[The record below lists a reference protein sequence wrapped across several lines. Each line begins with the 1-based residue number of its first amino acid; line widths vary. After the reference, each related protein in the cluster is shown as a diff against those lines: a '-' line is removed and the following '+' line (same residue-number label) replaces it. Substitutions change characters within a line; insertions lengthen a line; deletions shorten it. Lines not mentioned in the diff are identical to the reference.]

1 MQAHQRHACIPVV
14 DADPEPPSLL
24 RGIWGVKAG
33 NLARLAPQ
41 QHRAVVHC
49 EEAVMNGMGYL
60 FASLACLA
68 IGGLAGYL
76 VALSR
81 RAAMA
86 EEAAQLRSQIAALD
100 ATLAAERA
108 AQARLDDGRD
118 LMADQF
124 RVLSNAILEEN
135 SRRLTEQNQSNLG
148 QLLDPLKMRLQDF
161 QSKVDQVYVQESK
174 DRSALAQQVTS
185 LLEMNQRLASE
196 ARELTQALKGSTKTQ
211 GDWGEVVLERILE
224 AAGLRRDHEYTMQET
239 IARADATRAR
249 PDVILHL
256 PGGRKLVVDAKVS
269 LLDYGT
275 YCATTDEA
283 LRKHAAARH
292 CASLREHL
300 RDLAARNYHR
310 LPGLET
316 LDFVILFV
324 PIEPAFLLALET
336 DGTLWVDAWEKNI
349 LLVSP
354 STLLFVVR
362 TVAHLWRQEDQAR
375 NVQQIAERGAEL
387 YDKFAGFVDDLSR
400 IGARIEQTRD
410 AYNAAF
416 DKLARGRGN
425 MVRQVEMLRTLG
437 VQPTKRLP
445 RQLTQ
450 RAEELDI
457 FEDANSSDQIVT
469 SPQSHL
475 TDRDETDRGET

>member
-1 MQAHQRHACIPVV
+1 MNVMV
-14 DADPEPPSLL
+14 D
-24 RGIWGVKAG
+24 
-33 NLARLAPQ
+33 
-41 QHRAVVHC
+41 
-49 EEAVMNGMGYL
+49 L
-60 FASLACLA
+60 FAVLASLA

-76 VALSR
+76 FALNR

-86 EEAAQLRSQIAALD
+86 EQAAQLRSQVAALD

-108 AQARLDDGRD
+108 AQEQKLALLDDARD
-118 LMADQF
+118 RMTHQF
-124 RVLSNAILEEN
+124 RALANDILEEK
-135 SRRLTEQNQSNLG
+135 SRRFTEQNQTNLG
-148 QLLDPLKMRLQDF
+148 QLLDPLKTRLQEF

-185 LLEMNQRLASE
+185 LLEMNQRLAAE
-196 ARELTQALKGSTKTQ
+196 AKDLTQALKGSSKTQ

-239 IARADATRAR
+239 IAREDATRAR

-256 PGGRKLVVDAKVS
+256 PGNRKLVVDAKVS

-275 YCATTDEA
+275 FCSTTDEA

-292 CASLREHL
+292 CASLREHI

-336 DGTLWVDAWEKNI
+336 DSHLWVDAWEKNI

-362 TVAHLWRQEDQAR
+362 TVAHLWKQEEQVR

-400 IGARIEQTRD
+400 LGARIEQTRTAYD
-410 AYNAAF
+410 AVF
-416 DKLARGRGN
+416 DKLTRGRGN
-425 MVRQVEMLRTLG
+425 LVRQVEMLRSLG

-445 RQLTQ
+445 RQLTEQ
-450 RAEELDI
+450 AEDVGI
-457 FEDANSSDQIVT
+457 FEEINPAQ
-469 SPQSHL
+469 L
-475 TDRDETDRGET
+475 DEDEGRET

>member
-1 MQAHQRHACIPVV
+1 MNLMVY
-14 DADPEPPSLL
+14 LL
-24 RGIWGVKAG
+24 
-33 NLARLAPQ
+33 LALA
-41 QHRAVVHC
+41 
-49 EEAVMNGMGYL
+49 
-60 FASLACLA
+60 SLA
-68 IGGLAGYL
+68 IGGLVAYL

-81 RAAMA
+81 RTALV
-86 EEAAQLRSQIAALD
+86 EETAQLRSQVAALD

-124 RVLSNAILEEN
+124 SVLANKILEEK
-135 SRRLTEQNQSNLG
+135 SRHFTEQNQTNLG
-148 QLLDPLKMRLQDF
+148 QLLDPLKTRLQEF
-161 QSKVDQVYVQESK
+161 QTKVDQVYVQESK

-185 LLEMNQRLASE
+185 LLEMNQRLAAE
-196 ARELTQALKGSTKTQ
+196 ARDLTLALKGSARTQ
-211 GDWGEVVLERILE
+211 GDWGEVILERILE
-224 AAGLRRDHEYTMQET
+224 AAGLRRGHEYTAQET
-239 IARADATRAR
+239 IAREDATRAR

-256 PGGRKLVVDAKVS
+256 PGERKLVIDAKVS

-275 YCATTDEA
+275 YCASTDDV
-283 LRKHAAARH
+283 LRKHAATRH
-292 CASLREHL
+292 CASLREHI

-336 DGTLWVDAWEKNI
+336 DGNLWVDAWEKNI

-362 TVAHLWRQEDQAR
+362 TVAHLWKQEEQVR

-387 YDKFAGFVDDLSR
+387 YDKFAGFVEDLSKV
-400 IGARIEQTRD
+400 GARIEQTHI
-410 AYNAAF
+410 AYEAAF
-416 DKLARGRGN
+416 DKLTRGRGN
-425 MVRQVEMLRTLG
+425 LVRQVEMLRALG
-437 VQPTKRLP
+437 VQPTKRMP

-450 RAEELDI
+450 RAEDVEI
-457 FEDANSSDQIVT
+457 FE
-469 SPQSHL
+469 L
-475 TDRDETDRGET
+475 TTPEPAEETADDKNETDGGR

>member
-1 MQAHQRHACIPVV
+1 MNVMV
-14 DADPEPPSLL
+14 D
-24 RGIWGVKAG
+24 
-33 NLARLAPQ
+33 
-41 QHRAVVHC
+41 
-49 EEAVMNGMGYL
+49 L
-60 FASLACLA
+60 FAVLAALA

-76 VALSR
+76 FALNR

-86 EEAAQLRSQIAALD
+86 EQAAQLRSQVAALD

-108 AQARLDDGRD
+108 AQEQKLALLDDARD
-118 LMADQF
+118 RMTHQF
-124 RVLSNAILEEN
+124 RALANDILEEK
-135 SRRLTEQNQSNLG
+135 SRRFTEQNQTNLG
-148 QLLDPLKMRLQDF
+148 QLLDPLKTRLQEF

-185 LLEMNQRLASE
+185 LLEMNQRLAAE
-196 ARELTQALKGSTKTQ
+196 AKDLTQALKGSSKTQ

-239 IARADATRAR
+239 IAREDATRAR

-256 PGGRKLVVDAKVS
+256 PGNRKLVVDAKVS

-275 YCATTDEA
+275 FCATTDEA

-292 CASLREHL
+292 CASLREHI

-336 DGTLWVDAWEKNI
+336 DSTLWVDAWEKNI

-362 TVAHLWRQEDQAR
+362 TVAHLWKQEEQVR

-400 IGARIEQTRD
+400 LGARIEQTRN
-410 AYNAAF
+410 AYDAAF
-416 DKLARGRGN
+416 DKLTRGRGN
-425 MVRQVEMLRTLG
+425 LVRQVEMLRALG
-437 VQPTKRLP
+437 LQPAKRLP

-450 RAEELDI
+450 RAEDVEI
-457 FEDANSSDQIVT
+457 FEQLTTSANA
-469 SPQSHL
+469 
-475 TDRDETDRGET
+475 DEPGGESE

>member
-1 MQAHQRHACIPVV
+1 MNVMV
-14 DADPEPPSLL
+14 YLL
-24 RGIWGVKAG
+24 SA
-33 NLARLAPQ
+33 L
-41 QHRAVVHC
+41 
-49 EEAVMNGMGYL
+49 
-60 FASLACLA
+60 ASLV
-68 IGGLAGYL
+68 IGGLVGYL

-81 RAAMA
+81 RTAMA
-86 EEAAQLRSQIAALD
+86 EETAQLRSQVAALD

-124 RVLSNAILEEN
+124 SVLANKILEEK
-135 SRRLTEQNQSNLG
+135 SRHFTDQNQTNLG
-148 QLLDPLKMRLQDF
+148 QLLDPLKTRLQEF
-161 QSKVDQVYVQESK
+161 QTKVDQVYVQESK

-185 LLEMNQRLASE
+185 LLEMNQRLAAE
-196 ARELTQALKGSTKTQ
+196 ARDLTLALKGSAKTQ
-211 GDWGEVVLERILE
+211 GDWGEVILERILE
-224 AAGLRRDHEYTMQET
+224 AAGLRRGHEYTVQET
-239 IARADATRAR
+239 IAREDATRAR

-256 PGGRKLVVDAKVS
+256 PGDRKLVIDAKVS

-275 YCATTDEA
+275 YCASTDDG
-283 LRKHAAARH
+283 LRKHAATRH
-292 CASLREHL
+292 CASLREHI

-336 DGTLWVDAWEKNI
+336 DNNLWVDAWEKNI

-362 TVAHLWRQEDQAR
+362 TVAHLWKQEEQVR

-387 YDKFAGFVDDLSR
+387 YDKFAGFVEDLSR
-400 IGARIEQTRD
+400 VGARIEQTHI
-410 AYNAAF
+410 AYEAAF
-416 DKLARGRGN
+416 DKLTRGRGN
-425 MVRQVEMLRTLG
+425 LVRQVEMLRALG
-437 VQPTKRLP
+437 VQPTKRMP

-450 RAEELDI
+450 RAEEVEI
-457 FEDANSSDQIVT
+457 FEEVPEAKSDDT
-469 SPQSHL
+469 L
-475 TDRDETDRGET
+475 

>member
-1 MQAHQRHACIPVV
+1 
-14 DADPEPPSLL
+14 
-24 RGIWGVKAG
+24 
-33 NLARLAPQ
+33 
-41 QHRAVVHC
+41 
-49 EEAVMNGMGYL
+49 MNELIYL
-60 FASLACLA
+60 FAALACLA
-68 IGGLAGYL
+68 IGALAGYL
-76 VALSR
+76 AALSR
-81 RAAMA
+81 RAAMV
-86 EEAAQLRSQIAALD
+86 EQAAQLRSQVAALD

-108 AQARLDDGRD
+108 AQTRLEDGRD

-124 RVLSNAILEEN
+124 RVLANDILEEK
-135 SRRLTEQNQSNLG
+135 SRRFAEQNQANLG
-148 QLLDPLKMRLQDF
+148 QLLDPLKTRLQEF

-185 LLEMNQRLASE
+185 LLEMNQRLAAE
-196 ARELTQALKGSTKTQ
+196 AKDLTQALKGSSKTQ

-224 AAGLRRDHEYTMQET
+224 AAGLRRDHEYTMQES
-239 IARADATRAR
+239 IAREDATRAR

-256 PGGRKLVVDAKVS
+256 PGNRKLVVDAKVS
-269 LLDYGT
+269 LVDYGT
-275 YCATTDEA
+275 FCSTTDET

-292 CASLREHL
+292 CASLREHI

-336 DGTLWVDAWEKNI
+336 DSTLWVDAWEKNI

-362 TVAHLWRQEDQAR
+362 TVAHLWKQEEQVR

-400 IGARIEQTRD
+400 LGARIEQTRN
-410 AYNAAF
+410 AYDAAF
-416 DKLARGRGN
+416 DKLTRGRGN
-425 MVRQVEMLRTLG
+425 LVRQVEMLRALG
-437 VQPTKRLP
+437 LQPAKRLP
-445 RQLTQ
+445 RQLIQ
-450 RAEELDI
+450 RAEDVAMFEELAPEVSPDELS
-457 FEDANSSDQIVT
+457 EDEG
-469 SPQSHL
+469 H
-475 TDRDETDRGET
+475 ET

>member
-1 MQAHQRHACIPVV
+1 MNVMV
-14 DADPEPPSLL
+14 D
-24 RGIWGVKAG
+24 
-33 NLARLAPQ
+33 
-41 QHRAVVHC
+41 
-49 EEAVMNGMGYL
+49 L
-60 FASLACLA
+60 FAVLASLV

-76 VALSR
+76 FALNR

-86 EEAAQLRSQIAALD
+86 EQAAQLRSQVAALD

-108 AQARLDDGRD
+108 AQSRLDDGRD

-124 RVLSNAILEEN
+124 RVLANEVLEEK
-135 SRRLTEQNQSNLG
+135 SRRFTEQNQANLG
-148 QLLDPLKMRLQDF
+148 QLLDPLKTRLQEF

-185 LLEMNQRLASE
+185 LLEMNQRLAAE
-196 ARELTQALKGSTKTQ
+196 AKDLTQALKGSSKTQ

-239 IARADATRAR
+239 IAREDATRAR

-256 PGGRKLVVDAKVS
+256 PGNRKLVVDAKVS

-275 YCATTDEA
+275 FCSTTDEA

-292 CASLREHL
+292 CASLREHI

-336 DGTLWVDAWEKNI
+336 DSTLWVDAWEKNI

-362 TVAHLWRQEDQAR
+362 TVAHLWKQEEQVR

-400 IGARIEQTRD
+400 LGARIEQTRN
-410 AYNAAF
+410 AYDAAF
-416 DKLARGRGN
+416 DKLTRGRGN
-425 MVRQVEMLRTLG
+425 LVRQVEMLRSLG

-450 RAEELDI
+450 QADDVGMFEEINPAQLN
-457 FEDANSSDQIVT
+457 EDEC
-469 SPQSHL
+469 H
-475 TDRDETDRGET
+475 ET

>member
-1 MQAHQRHACIPVV
+1 MNVMV
-14 DADPEPPSLL
+14 YLL
-24 RGIWGVKAG
+24 SA
-33 NLARLAPQ
+33 L
-41 QHRAVVHC
+41 
-49 EEAVMNGMGYL
+49 
-60 FASLACLA
+60 ASLV
-68 IGGLAGYL
+68 IGGLVGYL

-81 RAAMA
+81 RTAMA
-86 EEAAQLRSQIAALD
+86 EETAQLRSQVAALD

-124 RVLSNAILEEN
+124 SVLANKILEEK
-135 SRRLTEQNQSNLG
+135 SRHFTDQNQTNLG
-148 QLLDPLKMRLQDF
+148 QLLDPLKTRLQEF
-161 QSKVDQVYVQESK
+161 QTKVDQVYVQESK

-185 LLEMNQRLASE
+185 LLEMNQRLAAE
-196 ARELTQALKGSTKTQ
+196 ARDLTLALKGSAKTQ
-211 GDWGEVVLERILE
+211 GDWGEVILERILE
-224 AAGLRRDHEYTMQET
+224 AAGLRRGHEYTVQET
-239 IARADATRAR
+239 IAREDATRAR

-256 PGGRKLVVDAKVS
+256 PGDRKLVIDAKVS

-275 YCATTDEA
+275 YCASMDDA
-283 LRKHAAARH
+283 LRKHAATRH
-292 CASLREHL
+292 CASLREHI

-336 DGTLWVDAWEKNI
+336 DGNLWVDAWEKNI

-362 TVAHLWRQEDQAR
+362 TVAHLWKQEEQVR

-387 YDKFAGFVDDLSR
+387 YDKFAGFVEDLSKV
-400 IGARIEQTRD
+400 GARIEQTHI
-410 AYNAAF
+410 AYEAAF
-416 DKLARGRGN
+416 DKLTRGRGN
-425 MVRQVEMLRTLG
+425 LVRQVEMLRALG
-437 VQPTKRLP
+437 VQPTKRMP

-450 RAEELDI
+450 RAEEVEI
-457 FEDANSSDQIVT
+457 FE
-469 SPQSHL
+469 L
-475 TDRDETDRGET
+475 TTPEPAEETTETDGGPS

>member
-1 MQAHQRHACIPVV
+1 
-14 DADPEPPSLL
+14 
-24 RGIWGVKAG
+24 
-33 NLARLAPQ
+33 
-41 QHRAVVHC
+41 
-49 EEAVMNGMGYL
+49 MNSTVYL
-60 FASLACLA
+60 FAALACLA

-76 VALSR
+76 FALSR
-81 RAAMA
+81 RAAIA
-86 EEAAQLRSQIAALD
+86 EEAAQLRSQLAALD

-108 AQARLDDGRD
+108 AQEEKLALLDDARD
-118 LMADQF
+118 RMTHQF
-124 RVLSNAILEEN
+124 RALASEILEEK
-135 SRRLTEQNQSNLG
+135 SRRFTEQNQVNLG
-148 QLLDPLKMRLQDF
+148 QLLDPLKTRLQEF

-185 LLEMNQRLASE
+185 LLEMNQRLADE
-196 ARELTQALKGSTKTQ
+196 AKNLTQALKGSTKTQ

-239 IARADATRAR
+239 IAREDASRAR

-256 PGGRKLVVDAKVS
+256 PGDRKLVVDAKVS

-275 YCATTDEA
+275 YCGTADEA

-292 CASLREHL
+292 CASLREHI
-300 RDLAARNYHR
+300 RDLAARNYHH

-336 DGTLWVDAWEKNI
+336 DSNLWVHAWEKNI

-362 TVAHLWRQEDQAR
+362 TVAHLWRQEEQAR

-387 YDKFAGFVDDLSR
+387 YDKFAGFVDDLSKV
-400 IGARIEQTRD
+400 GARIEQTRN
-410 AYNAAF
+410 AYDAAF
-416 DKLARGRGN
+416 DKLTRGRGN
-425 MVRQVEMLRTLG
+425 LVRQVEMLRALG
-437 VQPTKRLP
+437 VQPSRRLP

-450 RAEELDI
+450 RAEDVEI
-457 FEDANSSDQIVT
+457 FENMGAEKLD
-469 SPQSHL
+469 
-475 TDRDETDRGET
+475 DEGIET

>member
-1 MQAHQRHACIPVV
+1 
-14 DADPEPPSLL
+14 
-24 RGIWGVKAG
+24 
-33 NLARLAPQ
+33 
-41 QHRAVVHC
+41 
-49 EEAVMNGMGYL
+49 MNSTVYL
-60 FASLACLA
+60 FAALACLA

-76 VALSR
+76 FALSR
-81 RAAMA
+81 RAAIA
-86 EEAAQLRSQIAALD
+86 EEAAQLRSQLAALD

-108 AQARLDDGRD
+108 AQEEKLALLDDARD
-118 LMADQF
+118 RMTHQF
-124 RVLSNAILEEN
+124 RVLASEILEEK
-135 SRRLTEQNQSNLG
+135 SRRFTEQNQVNLG
-148 QLLDPLKMRLQDF
+148 QLLDPLKTRLQEF

-185 LLEMNQRLASE
+185 LLEMNQRLADE
-196 ARELTQALKGSTKTQ
+196 AKNLTQALKGSTKTQ

-239 IARADATRAR
+239 IAREDASRAR

-256 PGGRKLVVDAKVS
+256 PGDRKLVVDAKVS

-275 YCATTDEA
+275 YCGTADEA

-292 CASLREHL
+292 CASLREHI
-300 RDLAARNYHR
+300 RDLAARNYHH

-336 DGTLWVDAWEKNI
+336 DSNLWVHAWEKNI

-362 TVAHLWRQEDQAR
+362 TVAHLWRQEEQAR

-387 YDKFAGFVDDLSR
+387 YDKFAGFVDDLSKL
-400 IGARIEQTRD
+400 GARIEQTRN
-410 AYNAAF
+410 AYDAAF
-416 DKLARGRGN
+416 DKLTRGRGN
-425 MVRQVEMLRTLG
+425 LVRQVEMLRALG
-437 VQPTKRLP
+437 VQPSRRLP

-450 RAEELDI
+450 RAEDVEI
-457 FEDANSSDQIVT
+457 FENMGAEKLD
-469 SPQSHL
+469 
-475 TDRDETDRGET
+475 DEGIET

>member
-1 MQAHQRHACIPVV
+1 MNVMV
-14 DADPEPPSLL
+14 YLL
-24 RGIWGVKAG
+24 SA
-33 NLARLAPQ
+33 LALL
-41 QHRAVVHC
+41 V
-49 EEAVMNGMGYL
+49 
-60 FASLACLA
+60 
-68 IGGLAGYL
+68 IGGLVGYL

-81 RAAMA
+81 RTALA
-86 EEAAQLRSQIAALD
+86 EETAQLRSQVAALD

-124 RVLSNAILEEN
+124 RVLANNILEEK
-135 SRRLTEQNQSNLG
+135 SRRFTEQNQTNLG
-148 QLLDPLKMRLQDF
+148 QLLDPLKTRLQEF
-161 QSKVDQVYVQESK
+161 QTKVDQVYVQESK

-185 LLEMNQRLASE
+185 LLEMNQRLAAE
-196 ARELTQALKGSTKTQ
+196 ARDLTLALKGSAKTQ
-211 GDWGEVVLERILE
+211 GDWGEVILERILE
-224 AAGLRRDHEYTMQET
+224 AAGLRRGHEYTVQET
-239 IARADATRAR
+239 IAREDATRAR

-256 PGGRKLVVDAKVS
+256 PGDRKLVVDAKVS

-275 YCATTDEA
+275 YCASTDDA
-283 LRKHAAARH
+283 LRKHAATRH
-292 CASLREHL
+292 CASLREHI

-336 DGTLWVDAWEKNI
+336 DNNLWVDAWEKNI

-362 TVAHLWRQEDQAR
+362 TVAHLWKQEEQVR

-387 YDKFAGFVDDLSR
+387 YDKFAGFVEDLSKV
-400 IGARIEQTRD
+400 GARIEQTHL
-410 AYNAAF
+410 AYEAAF
-416 DKLARGRGN
+416 DKLTRGRGN
-425 MVRQVEMLRTLG
+425 LVRQVEMLRALG
-437 VQPTKRLP
+437 VQPTKRMS

-450 RAEELDI
+450 RAEDVEI
-457 FEDANSSDQIVT
+457 FEEVPEAK
-469 SPQSHL
+469 SPEAKSKDTL
-475 TDRDETDRGET
+475 L

>member
-1 MQAHQRHACIPVV
+1 MNVMV
-14 DADPEPPSLL
+14 YLL
-24 RGIWGVKAG
+24 SA
-33 NLARLAPQ
+33 LALL
-41 QHRAVVHC
+41 V
-49 EEAVMNGMGYL
+49 
-60 FASLACLA
+60 
-68 IGGLAGYL
+68 IGGLVGYL

-81 RAAMA
+81 RTALA
-86 EEAAQLRSQIAALD
+86 EETAQLRSQVAALD

-124 RVLSNAILEEN
+124 RVLANNILEEK
-135 SRRLTEQNQSNLG
+135 SRRFAEQNQTNLG
-148 QLLDPLKMRLQDF
+148 QLLDPLKTRLQEF
-161 QSKVDQVYVQESK
+161 QTKVDQVYVQESK

-185 LLEMNQRLASE
+185 LLEMNQRLAAE
-196 ARELTQALKGSTKTQ
+196 ARDLTLALKGSAKTQ
-211 GDWGEVVLERILE
+211 GDWGEVILERILE
-224 AAGLRRDHEYTMQET
+224 AAGLRRGHEYSVQET
-239 IARADATRAR
+239 IAREDATRAR

-256 PGGRKLVVDAKVS
+256 PGDRKLVIDAKVS

-275 YCATTDEA
+275 YCASTDDA
-283 LRKHAAARH
+283 LRKHAATRH
-292 CASLREHL
+292 CASLREHI

-336 DGTLWVDAWEKNI
+336 DGNLWVDAWEKNI

-362 TVAHLWRQEDQAR
+362 TVAHLWKQEEQVR

-387 YDKFAGFVDDLSR
+387 YDKFAGFVEDLSKV
-400 IGARIEQTRD
+400 GARIEQTHI
-410 AYNAAF
+410 AYEAAF
-416 DKLARGRGN
+416 DKLTRGRGN
-425 MVRQVEMLRTLG
+425 LVRQVEMLRSLG
-437 VQPTKRLP
+437 VQPTKRMP

-450 RAEELDI
+450 RAEDVEI
-457 FEDANSSDQIVT
+457 FEEVPEAKSEDT
-469 SPQSHL
+469 L
-475 TDRDETDRGET
+475 L

>member
-1 MQAHQRHACIPVV
+1 MNVMV
-14 DADPEPPSLL
+14 D
-24 RGIWGVKAG
+24 
-33 NLARLAPQ
+33 
-41 QHRAVVHC
+41 
-49 EEAVMNGMGYL
+49 L
-60 FASLACLA
+60 FAVLACLT
-68 IGGLAGYL
+68 IGGLVGYL

-81 RAAMA
+81 QKAAA
-86 EEAAQLRSQIAALD
+86 EEAAQLRSQVAALD
-100 ATLAAERA
+100 ATLSAERA
-108 AQARLDDGRD
+108 AQEEKLALLDDARD
-118 LMADQF
+118 QMTHQF
-124 RVLSNAILEEN
+124 RVLANDILEEK
-135 SRRLTEQNQSNLG
+135 SRRFTEQNQTNLG
-148 QLLDPLKMRLQDF
+148 QLLDPLKTRLQEF

-185 LLEMNQRLASE
+185 LLEMNQRLADE
-196 ARELTQALKGSTKTQ
+196 AKDLTQALKGSTRTQ

-224 AAGLRRDHEYTMQET
+224 AAGLRRGHEYTMQET
-239 IARADATRAR
+239 IARDDATRAR
-249 PDVILHL
+249 PDLILHL
-256 PGGRKLVVDAKVS
+256 PSDRKLVVDAKVS

-292 CASLREHL
+292 CASLREHI
-300 RDLAARNYHR
+300 RGLAARNYHR

-336 DGTLWVDAWEKNI
+336 DSNLWVDAWEKNI

-362 TVAHLWRQEDQAR
+362 TVAHLWRQEEQAR

-387 YDKFAGFVDDLSR
+387 YDKFAGFVEDLSKV
-400 IGARIEQTRD
+400 GARIQQTHD
-410 AYNAAF
+410 AYEAAF
-416 DKLARGRGN
+416 DKLTRGRGN
-425 MVRQVEMLRTLG
+425 LVRQVEMLRALG

-450 RAEELDI
+450 RAEDVGI
-457 FEDANSSDQIVT
+457 FEEFNPAQ
-469 SPQSHL
+469 L
-475 TDRDETDRGET
+475 DENKGGES

>member
-1 MQAHQRHACIPVV
+1 MNVMV
-14 DADPEPPSLL
+14 YLL
-24 RGIWGVKAG
+24 SA
-33 NLARLAPQ
+33 L
-41 QHRAVVHC
+41 
-49 EEAVMNGMGYL
+49 
-60 FASLACLA
+60 ASLV
-68 IGGLAGYL
+68 IGGLVGYL

-81 RAAMA
+81 RMALA
-86 EEAAQLRSQIAALD
+86 EETAQLRSQVAALD
-100 ATLAAERA
+100 ATLAAERT

-124 RVLSNAILEEN
+124 RVLANNILEEK
-135 SRRLTEQNQSNLG
+135 SRRFTEQNQTNLG
-148 QLLDPLKMRLQDF
+148 QLLDPLKTRLQEF

-185 LLEMNQRLASE
+185 LLEMNQRLAAE
-196 ARELTQALKGSTKTQ
+196 ARDLTQALKGSAKTQ

-224 AAGLRRDHEYTMQET
+224 AAGLRRGHEYTMQET
-239 IARADATRAR
+239 IAREDTTRAR

-256 PGGRKLVVDAKVS
+256 PGNRKLVVDAKVS

-275 YCATTDEA
+275 YCASTDDV
-283 LRKHAAARH
+283 LRKHAATRH
-292 CASLREHL
+292 CASLREHI

-336 DGTLWVDAWEKNI
+336 DSTLWVDAWEKNI

-362 TVAHLWRQEDQAR
+362 TVAHLWKQEEQVR
-375 NVQQIAERGAEL
+375 NVQQIAERGAEI
-387 YDKFAGFVDDLSR
+387 YDKFAGFVEDLSKV
-400 IGARIEQTRD
+400 GARIEQTHI

-416 DKLARGRGN
+416 DKLTRGRGN
-425 MVRQVEMLRTLG
+425 LVRQVEMLRSLG
-437 VQPTKRLP
+437 VQPVKRLP

-450 RAEELDI
+450 RAEEVEI
-457 FEDANSSDQIVT
+457 FE
-469 SPQSHL
+469 L
-475 TDRDETDRGET
+475 TTPEPAEETADEKNEMDGGQ

>member
-1 MQAHQRHACIPVV
+1 
-14 DADPEPPSLL
+14 
-24 RGIWGVKAG
+24 
-33 NLARLAPQ
+33 
-41 QHRAVVHC
+41 
-49 EEAVMNGMGYL
+49 MNEMIYL
-60 FASLACLA
+60 FAALACLA
-68 IGGLAGYL
+68 IGALAGYL

-86 EEAAQLRSQIAALD
+86 EQAAQLRSQVAALD
-100 ATLAAERA
+100 ATLTAERA
-108 AQARLDDGRD
+108 AQIRLKDGRD

-124 RVLSNAILEEN
+124 RVLANDILEEK
-135 SRRLTEQNQSNLG
+135 SRRFTEQNQANLG
-148 QLLDPLKMRLQDF
+148 QLLDPLKTRLQEF

-185 LLEMNQRLASE
+185 LLEMNQRLAEE
-196 ARELTQALKGSTKTQ
+196 AKDLTQALKGSSKTQ

-239 IARADATRAR
+239 IAREDATRAR

-256 PGGRKLVVDAKVS
+256 PGNRKLVVDAKVS

-275 YCATTDEA
+275 FCSTTDEA

-292 CASLREHL
+292 CASLREHI
-300 RDLAARNYHR
+300 RSLAARNYHR

-336 DGTLWVDAWEKNI
+336 DSTLWVDAWEKNI

-362 TVAHLWRQEDQAR
+362 TVAHLWKQEEQVR

-400 IGARIEQTRD
+400 LGARIEQTRN
-410 AYNAAF
+410 AYDAAF
-416 DKLARGRGN
+416 DKLTRGRGN
-425 MVRQVEMLRTLG
+425 LVRQVEMLRSLG
-437 VQPTKRLP
+437 VQPAKRLP
-445 RQLTQ
+445 RQLMQ
-450 RAEELDI
+450 RAEDVEI
-457 FEDANSSDQIVT
+457 FENIGAEKLDEGEGQLDEREGRRLRLISR
-469 SPQSHL
+469 
-475 TDRDETDRGET
+475 DRRRRHTTNG

>member
-1 MQAHQRHACIPVV
+1 MNVMV
-14 DADPEPPSLL
+14 D
-24 RGIWGVKAG
+24 
-33 NLARLAPQ
+33 
-41 QHRAVVHC
+41 
-49 EEAVMNGMGYL
+49 L
-60 FASLACLA
+60 FAVLASLA

-76 VALSR
+76 FALNR

-86 EEAAQLRSQIAALD
+86 EQAAQLRSQVAALD

-108 AQARLDDGRD
+108 AQEQKLALLDDARD
-118 LMADQF
+118 RMTHQF
-124 RVLSNAILEEN
+124 RALANDILEEK
-135 SRRLTEQNQSNLG
+135 SRRFTEQNQTNLG
-148 QLLDPLKMRLQDF
+148 QLLDPLKTRLQEF

-185 LLEMNQRLASE
+185 LLEMNQRLAAE
-196 ARELTQALKGSTKTQ
+196 AKDLTQALKGSSKTQ

-239 IARADATRAR
+239 IAREDATRAR

-256 PGGRKLVVDAKVS
+256 PGNRKLVVDAKVS

-275 YCATTDEA
+275 FCSTTDEA

-292 CASLREHL
+292 CASLREHI

-336 DGTLWVDAWEKNI
+336 DSHLWVDAWEKNI

-362 TVAHLWRQEDQAR
+362 TVAHLWKQEEQVR

-400 IGARIEQTRD
+400 LGARIEQTRT
-410 AYNAAF
+410 AYDAAF
-416 DKLARGRGN
+416 DKLTRGRGN
-425 MVRQVEMLRTLG
+425 LVRQVEMLRSLG

-450 RAEELDI
+450 QADDVGI
-457 FEDANSSDQIVT
+457 FEEINPAQ
-469 SPQSHL
+469 L
-475 TDRDETDRGET
+475 DEDEGRET

>member
-1 MQAHQRHACIPVV
+1 M
-14 DADPEPPSLL
+14 
-24 RGIWGVKAG
+24 
-33 NLARLAPQ
+33 NLT
-41 QHRAVVHC
+41 
-49 EEAVMNGMGYL
+49 GYL
-60 FASLACLA
+60 FAALACLA
-68 IGGLAGYL
+68 IGVLAGYL
-76 VALSR
+76 AALSR

-86 EEAAQLRSQIAALD
+86 EEAAQLRSQIAALH
-100 ATLAAERA
+100 ATLAAEHA

-124 RVLSNAILEEN
+124 RVLANDILEEK
-135 SRRLTEQNQSNLG
+135 SRRFTEQSRANLA
-148 QLLDPLKMRLQDF
+148 QLLDPLKTRLQEF

-185 LLEMNQRLASE
+185 LLEMNQRLAAE
-196 ARELTQALKGSTKTQ
+196 ARDLTQALKGSAKTQ

-224 AAGLRRDHEYTMQET
+224 AAGLRRGHEYTLQET
-239 IARADATRAR
+239 ITRADATRAR
-249 PDVILHL
+249 PDVVLHL
-256 PGGRKLVVDAKVS
+256 PGDRKLVVDAKVS

-283 LRKHAAARH
+283 LRKHAAMRH
-292 CASLREHL
+292 CASLREHI

-336 DGTLWVDAWEKNI
+336 DNTLWVDAWEKNI

-362 TVAHLWRQEDQAR
+362 TVAHLWKQEEQVR
-375 NVQQIAERGAEL
+375 NVQEIAKRGADL
-387 YDKFAGFVDDLSR
+387 YDKFVGFVDDLSAL
-400 IGARIEQTRD
+400 GAQLERTRVTYD
-410 AYNAAF
+410 AAMG
-416 DKLARGRGN
+416 KLAMGRGN
-425 MVRQVEMLRTLG
+425 LVRQVELLRTLG

-445 RQLTQ
+445 RQLTR

-457 FEDANSSDQIVT
+457 FEDLDRSGQVSASSEA
-469 SPQSHL
+469 
-475 TDRDETDRGET
+475 DEPRRSEPDDGERNRGQA

>member
-1 MQAHQRHACIPVV
+1 
-14 DADPEPPSLL
+14 
-24 RGIWGVKAG
+24 
-33 NLARLAPQ
+33 
-41 QHRAVVHC
+41 
-49 EEAVMNGMGYL
+49 MNGMVYL
-60 FASLACLA
+60 FAALACLA
-68 IGGLAGYL
+68 IGGLVGYL

-81 RAAMA
+81 QGAVAG
-86 EEAAQLRSQIAALD
+86 EAAQLRAQLAASD

-108 AQARLDDGRD
+108 AQSRLDDGRD

-124 RVLSNAILEEN
+124 RVLANDILEEK
-135 SRRLTEQNQSNLG
+135 SRRFSEQNQANLG
-148 QLLDPLKMRLQDF
+148 QLLDPLKTRLQEF

-174 DRSALAQQVTS
+174 DRSALAQQVMS
-185 LLEMNQRLASE
+185 LLEMNQRLADE
-196 ARELTQALKGSTKTQ
+196 AKDLTQALKGSAKTQ
-211 GDWGEVVLERILE
+211 GDWGEVILERILE

-239 IARADATRAR
+239 VAREDATRAR

-256 PGGRKLVVDAKVS
+256 PGDRKLVVDAKVS

-275 YCATTDEA
+275 YSTSADEA

-292 CASLREHL
+292 CASLREHI
-300 RDLAARNYHR
+300 RALAARNYQR

-336 DGTLWVDAWEKNI
+336 DSNLWVDAWEKNI

-362 TVAHLWRQEDQAR
+362 TVAHLWRQEEQVK

-387 YDKFAGFVDDLSR
+387 YDKFAGFVEDLSKV
-400 IGARIEQTRD
+400 GARIEQTRN
-410 AYNAAF
+410 AYDAAF
-416 DKLARGRGN
+416 DKLTRGRGN
-425 MVRQVEMLRTLG
+425 LVRQAEMLRSLG
-437 VQPTKRLP
+437 VQPSKRLP

-450 RAEELDI
+450 RAEDVAM
-457 FEDANSSDQIVT
+457 FEEFGLEDSSRQ
-469 SPQSHL
+469 P
-475 TDRDETDRGET
+475 GESEGGNA

>member
-1 MQAHQRHACIPVV
+1 MNVMV
-14 DADPEPPSLL
+14 YLL
-24 RGIWGVKAG
+24 SA
-33 NLARLAPQ
+33 L
-41 QHRAVVHC
+41 
-49 EEAVMNGMGYL
+49 
-60 FASLACLA
+60 ASLV
-68 IGGLAGYL
+68 IGGLVGYL

-81 RAAMA
+81 RAALT
-86 EEAAQLRSQIAALD
+86 EETAQLRSQVAALD
-100 ATLAAERA
+100 ATLAAERT
-108 AQARLDDGRD
+108 AQEEKLALLDDARD
-118 LMADQF
+118 QMTHQF
-124 RVLSNAILEEN
+124 RALANDILEEK
-135 SRRLTEQNQSNLG
+135 SRRFTEQNQTNLG
-148 QLLDPLKMRLQDF
+148 QLLDPLKTRLQEF

-185 LLEMNQRLASE
+185 LLEMNQRLAAE
-196 ARELTQALKGSTKTQ
+196 ARDLTQALKGSAKTQ

-224 AAGLRRDHEYTMQET
+224 AAGLRRGHEYTMQET
-239 IARADATRAR
+239 IAREDTTRAR

-256 PGGRKLVVDAKVS
+256 PGDRKLVIDAKVS

-275 YCATTDEA
+275 YCASTDDV
-283 LRKHAAARH
+283 LRKHAATRH
-292 CASLREHL
+292 CASLREHI

-336 DGTLWVDAWEKNI
+336 DSTLWVDAWEKNI

-362 TVAHLWRQEDQAR
+362 TVAHLWKQEEQVR

-387 YDKFAGFVDDLSR
+387 YDKFAGFVEDLSKV
-400 IGARIEQTRD
+400 GARIEQTHI

-416 DKLARGRGN
+416 DKLTRGRGN
-425 MVRQVEMLRTLG
+425 LVRQVEMLRALG
-437 VQPTKRLP
+437 VQPVKRLP

-450 RAEELDI
+450 RAEEVEI
-457 FEDANSSDQIVT
+457 FE
-469 SPQSHL
+469 L
-475 TDRDETDRGET
+475 TTPEPADETADEKNETDSGQ

>member
-1 MQAHQRHACIPVV
+1 MNVMV
-14 DADPEPPSLL
+14 YLL
-24 RGIWGVKAG
+24 SA
-33 NLARLAPQ
+33 LALL
-41 QHRAVVHC
+41 V
-49 EEAVMNGMGYL
+49 
-60 FASLACLA
+60 
-68 IGGLAGYL
+68 IGGLVGYL

-81 RAAMA
+81 RTALA
-86 EEAAQLRSQIAALD
+86 EETAQLRSQVAALD

-124 RVLSNAILEEN
+124 RVLANNILEEK
-135 SRRLTEQNQSNLG
+135 SRRFTEQNQTNLG
-148 QLLDPLKMRLQDF
+148 QLLDPLKTRLQEF
-161 QSKVDQVYVQESK
+161 QTKVDQVYVQESK

-185 LLEMNQRLASE
+185 LLEMNQRLAAE
-196 ARELTQALKGSTKTQ
+196 ARDLTLALKGSAKTQ
-211 GDWGEVVLERILE
+211 GDWGEVILERILE
-224 AAGLRRDHEYTMQET
+224 AAGLRRGHEYTVQET
-239 IARADATRAR
+239 IAREDATRAR

-256 PGGRKLVVDAKVS
+256 PGDRKLVIDAKVS

-275 YCATTDEA
+275 YCASTDDA
-283 LRKHAAARH
+283 LRKHAATRH
-292 CASLREHL
+292 CASLREHI

-336 DGTLWVDAWEKNI
+336 DSNLWVDAWEKNI

-362 TVAHLWRQEDQAR
+362 TVAHLWKQEEQVR

-387 YDKFAGFVDDLSR
+387 YDKFAGFVEDLSKV
-400 IGARIEQTRD
+400 GARIEQTHI
-410 AYNAAF
+410 AYEAAF
-416 DKLARGRGN
+416 DKLTRGRGN
-425 MVRQVEMLRTLG
+425 LVRQVEMLRALG
-437 VQPTKRLP
+437 VQPTKRMP

-450 RAEELDI
+450 RAEDVEI
-457 FEDANSSDQIVT
+457 FEEVPEAKSEDT
-469 SPQSHL
+469 L
-475 TDRDETDRGET
+475 L

>member
-1 MQAHQRHACIPVV
+1 MNVMV
-14 DADPEPPSLL
+14 YLL
-24 RGIWGVKAG
+24 SA
-33 NLARLAPQ
+33 L
-41 QHRAVVHC
+41 
-49 EEAVMNGMGYL
+49 
-60 FASLACLA
+60 ASLV
-68 IGGLAGYL
+68 IGGLVGYL

-81 RAAMA
+81 RTALA
-86 EEAAQLRSQIAALD
+86 EETAQLRSQVAALD

-124 RVLSNAILEEN
+124 SVLANKILEEK
-135 SRRLTEQNQSNLG
+135 SRHFTEQNQTNLG
-148 QLLDPLKMRLQDF
+148 QLLDPLKTRLQEF
-161 QSKVDQVYVQESK
+161 QTKVDQVYVQESK

-185 LLEMNQRLASE
+185 LLEMNQRLAAE
-196 ARELTQALKGSTKTQ
+196 ARDLTLALKGSAKTQ
-211 GDWGEVVLERILE
+211 GDWGEVILERILE
-224 AAGLRRDHEYTMQET
+224 AAGLRRGHEYTVQET
-239 IARADATRAR
+239 IAREDATRAR

-256 PGGRKLVVDAKVS
+256 PGDRKLVIDAKVS

-275 YCATTDEA
+275 YCASTDDV
-283 LRKHAAARH
+283 LRKHAATRH
-292 CASLREHL
+292 CASLREHI

-336 DGTLWVDAWEKNI
+336 DSNLWVDAWEKNI

-362 TVAHLWRQEDQAR
+362 TVAHLWKQEEQVR

-387 YDKFAGFVDDLSR
+387 YDKFAGFVEDLSKV
-400 IGARIEQTRD
+400 GARIEQTHI
-410 AYNAAF
+410 AYEAAF
-416 DKLARGRGN
+416 DKLTRGRGN
-425 MVRQVEMLRTLG
+425 LVRQVEMLRALG
-437 VQPTKRLP
+437 VQPTKRMP

-450 RAEELDI
+450 RAEDVEI
-457 FEDANSSDQIVT
+457 FE
-469 SPQSHL
+469 L
-475 TDRDETDRGET
+475 TTPEPAEETADEKNETDGGR